1 MSNRDTSAIIDGVI
15 RVFVVGGVVG
25 AAMVA
30 PNIIQALDKPTTKL
44 LKHLDKR
51 SADRELRRIINYMT
65 SQGLIRGD
73 YEHGLQITPK
83 AKQRLR
89 QVRPHRFSVVKPDS
103 WDKSW
108 RLVMYDIPEKYKSSR
123 NVIAKELRQAGFWQL
138 QRSVWIFPHE
148 CRAEVEALALH
159 LGVDKFVTYMK
170 VEHIDNQ
177 KALIEKFKIK
187 NLL

>member
-1 MSNRDTSAIIDGVI
+1 MSNRDTSAIIDGII
-15 RVFVVGGVVG
+15 RVFVFGGVVG
-25 AAMVA
+25 ATLVA
-30 PNIIQALDKPTTKL
+30 PNIIQALDKPTDKL

-51 SADRELRRIINYMT
+51 SKDREIKRIMDYMVT
-65 SQGLIRGD
+65 QGLIRGD

-89 QVRPHRFSVVKPDS
+89 QTRPHRFSVAKPDS
-103 WDKSW
+103 WDQSW
-108 RLVMYDIPEKYKSSR
+108 RLVMYDIPEKYKSGR
-123 NVIAKELRQAGFWQL
+123 NIIAKELRLAGFWQL
-138 QRSVWIFPHE
+138 QRSVWVFPHE
-148 CRAEVEALALH
+148 CRREIESLSLH

-177 KALIEKFKIK
+177 QALLEKFKIK